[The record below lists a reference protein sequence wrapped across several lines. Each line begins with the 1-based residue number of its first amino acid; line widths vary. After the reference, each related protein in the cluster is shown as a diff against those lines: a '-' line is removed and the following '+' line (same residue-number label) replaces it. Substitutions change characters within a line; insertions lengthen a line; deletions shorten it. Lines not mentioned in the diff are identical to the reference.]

1 VASWTRGRAVVNEVG
16 QVVEDIPLLAG
27 VCGEGAEEEWF
38 EKIGKRGAGG
48 RHADE
53 IAAARR
59 WWWMPMVVGRVP
71 KRREM
76 KV

>member
-1 VASWTRGRAVVNEVG
+1 
-16 QVVEDIPLLAG
+16 LAG

-38 EKIGKRGAGG
+38 ERIGKRGAGG
-48 RHADE
+48 WHADE

-71 KRREM
+71 KRRKM
-76 KV
+76 NV